1 MRIGPCL
8 AIMLAAVLVP
18 GVVLAETEPEAS
30 ADVEERAD
38 RLVARVPA
46 GESDEAVDVSDERW
60 QRVMDNLAD
69 ERYEVRQRQTRQLLR
84 EAELDLRAIVQLYV
98 QAELAEQRH
107 RLRAVLRHHV
117 LLRHRERNQPG
128 GGGALGIS
136 HRGLTAE
143 QAGRIGR
150 PVVEV
155 LATMPGMPAYVELEP
170 GDMIIGFDGQS
181 LELEAGGD
189 GEATIRQPQ
198 AGRPAVHIAGQPVAQ
213 NVTLRLSQ
221 LIQRRSPGSE
231 IELTIIRAG
240 REQRLRVT
248 LTGNDALRTMY
259 DDQDHRLQ
267 GEYATGWTRFRD
279 GLESLTEPIRHIDL
293 DVEPGQ

>member
-1 MRIGPCL
+1 MRIGPRL
-8 AIMLAAVLVP
+8 AIMLAVALAP
-18 GVVLAETEPEAS
+18 GVVLAEMEPEAP
-30 ADVEERAD
+30 ADVDDRAD

-84 EAELDLRAIVQLYV
+84 EAELDLRAIVQLYL

-117 LLRHRERNQPG
+117 LRRHRERNEPG
-128 GGGALGIS
+128 GDGALGIS

-155 LATMPGMPAYVELEP
+155 LATMAGMPAYVELEP

-181 LELEAGGD
+181 LEPDTDGD
-189 GEATIRQPQ
+189 STIRQPQ

-213 NVTLRLSQ
+213 NVAHRLSQ

-231 IELTIIRAG
+231 IELTIIRDG

-259 DDQDHRLQ
+259 DSQVHRLQ
-267 GEYATGWTRFRD
+267 GEYATAWTRFRD